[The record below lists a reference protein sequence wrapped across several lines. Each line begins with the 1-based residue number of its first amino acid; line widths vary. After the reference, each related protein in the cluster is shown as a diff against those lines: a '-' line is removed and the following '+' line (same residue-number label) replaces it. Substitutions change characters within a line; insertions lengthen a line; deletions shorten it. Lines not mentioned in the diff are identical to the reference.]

1 MSHPPPKQPSYLQEM
16 ILHPTNGYLALGS
29 VLAGALLSFPFGVG
43 IGLLPVIGFAAGEGI
58 ASLFVPSHPRFRE
71 WVDKKYRTRS
81 REEARAHLEE
91 ELLRR
96 VPDEDSSYWL
106 TYERMQTRIDSLTR
120 MAAKQ
125 DTQLSPR
132 DVEALDDASVKFL
145 GYWLA
150 MLTIADRRSR
160 IDTEAL
166 VDRLQHIEAGL
177 EAATSRSERARLQKT
192 QSDLEALI
200 RRRSTLQTR
209 QAEVETAMLTMADA
223 LEEVFQQVVS
233 NPNGPQVGT
242 QLREAAE
249 RMRAEEALDHA
260 IDDELDDF
268 LSSRPQR
275 PASAKKKKKKRA
287 VAAGQ

>member
-1 MSHPPPKQPSYLQEM
+1 MSTKPAKKPSYVQEM

-43 IGLLPVIGFAAGEGI
+43 VGLLPVIGFAAGEAI
-58 ASLFVPSHPRFRE
+58 ASLFVPSHPGFRE
-71 WVDKKYRTRS
+71 WVDKKSRTRA
-81 REEARAHLEE
+81 REEVRGHLEE
-91 ELLRR
+91 EISQR
-96 VPDEDSSYWL
+96 VPNERAGYWH
-106 TYERMQTRIDSLTR
+106 TYRRMQERIDSLAR
-120 MAAKQ
+120 MAESH
-125 DTQLSPR
+125 DTELSPR

-150 MLTIADRRSR
+150 NLTMADRRAR
-160 IDTEAL
+160 IDTDAL
-166 VDRLQHIEAGL
+166 RQRLGHIEAEL
-177 EAATSRSERARLQKT
+177 EAATARSERARLQKT
-192 QSDLEALI
+192 YADLEALI

-209 QAEVETAMLTMADA
+209 QTEVETTMLTMADA
-223 LEEVFQQVVS
+223 LEEVFQQVVA

-260 IDDELDDF
+260 IDDELEDF

-275 PASAKKKKKKRA
+275 PARARRA
-287 VAAGQ
+287 VAAG